1 MYPLSGIPWCQLPLK
16 HSIHL
21 HVLHTCVFSCQMHVQ
36 CVCRGVAGATSERY
50 GTARWNEC
58 VLSKP
63 CRSKLIPAPDV
74 SLSIELLCGGAM
86 LTPDGVEVKAVRVCV
101 CVCVCA
107 WVMLLLPFPNVTKGP
122 TPEEQAHNVGPDI
135 MHVCVCVCHGNLPYS
150 ALQTHHS
157 HWCVCVRGQERVLSC
172 LCAQSVCV

>member
-1 MYPLSGIPWCQLPLK
+1 MYPLSCIPWCQLPLK

-135 MHVCVCVCHGNLPYS
+135 MHVCVCVRVMVIFPIQHFKRIIP
-150 ALQTHHS
+150 TD
-157 HWCVCVRGQERVLSC
+157 VCVRGQERVLSC